1 MIIPL
6 KGCYVI
12 WVLPHLMRNP
22 SLMSKPLQLHIPK
35 PCHEDWSGMHP
46 SEKGRHCMT
55 CQKTVVDFTAMSDA
69 EILQYMRQAGSQV
82 CGRLTTGQMNR
93 DLMPSPAQ
101 RNGGKGWS
109 WLIAGALMT
118 ADGAPPPHISMKD
131 NVTTGEI
138 TATPDTVPVAD
149 TTAIISEDEF
159 LVGRLTTTVEHEPEP
174 MYDPVETPLDSLVKG
189 TVSMVA
195 PDSIAMPAPEIP
207 VADTMD
213 AVPLNMRIKQFITDT
228 LTMLRIIPKT
238 ELKVYPN
245 PIRRGTS
252 FHIAWPSEPGT
263 YKVSLI
269 SAAGV
274 SIRTRVVEVGSSAQV
289 DTWEMPGGVAA
300 GVYIIQAVCPER
312 AVTRTQK
319 VIVE

>member
-1 MIIPL
+1 
-6 KGCYVI
+6 
-12 WVLPHLMRNP
+12 
-22 SLMSKPLQLHIPK
+22 MSKPLQLHIPK

-46 SEKGRHCMT
+46 SEKGRHCMA
-55 CQKTVVDFTAMSDA
+55 CQKTVTDFTAMNDA

-101 RNGGKGWS
+101 RNGGKGWP

-118 ADGAPPPHISMKD
+118 ADGAPPDRAGVLGLMRLRTPPISMKD

-138 TATPDTVPVAD
+138 TATPDIAPVAD
-149 TTAIISEDEF
+149 STAIISEDEF
-159 LVGRLTTTVEHEPEP
+159 IVGMMPIPAVIEHEPEP
-174 MYDPVETPLDSLVKG
+174 MYNPEETPLDSLVKG
-189 TVSMVA
+189 TVSIVV
-195 PDSIAMPAPEIP
+195 PDSILMAAPEIP
-207 VADTMD
+207 VTDTTETI
-213 AVPLNMRIKQFITDT
+213 PLNMRVKQFITDT
-228 LTMLRIIPKT
+228 LTKLRIIPKM

-245 PIRRGTS
+245 PIPKGAS

-289 DTWEMPGGVAA
+289 DTWEMPDGVAA
-300 GVYIIQAVCPER
+300 GVYIIQAVCPGR

>member
-1 MIIPL
+1 MA
-6 KGCYVI
+6 
-12 WVLPHLMRNP
+12 
-22 SLMSKPLQLHIPK
+22 
-35 PCHEDWSGMHP
+35 
-46 SEKGRHCMT
+46 

-82 CGRLTTGQMNR
+82 CGRLTTGQMNM

-101 RNGGKGWS
+101 RNGGKGWP

-118 ADGAPPPHISMKD
+118 ADGAPPERAGVLGLMRLRTPLISMKD

-138 TATPDTVPVAD
+138 IARPDTVPVAD

-159 LVGRLTTTVEHEPEP
+159 IVGAILLPPAIEHEPEP
-174 MYDPVETPLDSLVKG
+174 MYDPVETPLDTASQ
-189 TVSMVA
+189 TVTISK
-195 PDSIAMPAPEIP
+195 IAMDSLPLKDISPLDTTAIVSRDTLEGSVMQGGIKLEASRLPDTP
-207 VADTMD
+207 V
-213 AVPLNMRIKQFITDT
+213 VKIKQFLTDT
-228 LTMLRIIPKT
+228 LTALCILPRK
-238 ELKVYPN
+238 ELKVFPN
-245 PIRRGTS
+245 PILRGTS

-289 DTWEMPGGVAA
+289 DTWEMPDGVAA